1 MNIPFVS
8 LETIHT
14 QCGEGLKQAFADTLS
29 KNWFIHGEAC
39 TRFEQDFAAF
49 CGVSDGVGCGN
60 GLDALMLSLRAMNI
74 GAGDEVIVPSFTYIA
89 TALAI
94 EYAGAS
100 PVFVE
105 VDLETGLL
113 NPDLI
118 EQAITDKTRAI
129 MPVHIYGQMCPMD
142 KICAIAEK
150 HGLKV
155 IEDCAQA
162 HGAVYQ
168 GKRAGAWGDVGCF
181 SFYPGKNLG
190 ALGDGGGVVSNDH
203 ALAEQVRA
211 TANYGSKVKYVHDY
225 MGVNSRLD
233 ELQAA
238 FLDVK
243 LPYLEGWNEERRAT
257 AKKYLDGM
265 HNPKIK
271 LPVVKHGTPVWH
283 LFVVRCDERD
293 ALQKYLEGKGIG
305 TNIHY
310 PIPMH
315 CQKAFAKYNLPRG
328 SFPIAE
334 EIADTVLS
342 LPMYVGMTDEEIQY
356 VIDAINAF

>member
-8 LETIHT
+8 LETIHI
-14 QCGEGLKQAFADTLS
+14 QCGDGLKRAFADTLS

-39 TRFEQDFAAF
+39 ACFEKSFAAF

-60 GLDALMLSLRAMNI
+60 GLDALMLALRAMDI

-94 EYAGAS
+94 EYAGAT

-105 VDLETGLL
+105 VNIETGLL
-113 NPDLI
+113 NPALI
-118 EQAITDKTRAI
+118 EQAITEKTRAI
-129 MPVHIYGQMCPMD
+129 LPVHIYGQMCPMD
-142 KICAIAEK
+142 EICAIAEK

-162 HGAVYQ
+162 HGAIYQ
-168 GKRAGAWGDVGCF
+168 GKRAGAWGNVGCF

-190 ALGDGGGVVSNDH
+190 ALGDGGGVVSNDRQMV
-203 ALAEQVRA
+203 ERIRA
-211 TANYGSKVKYVHDY
+211 IANYGSSEKYVHEE

-233 ELQAA
+233 EMQAA
-238 FLDVK
+238 FLGVK
-243 LPYLEGWNEERRAT
+243 LPFLDGWNEARRVIAN
-257 AKKYLDGM
+257 KYLDGM

-283 LFVVRCDERD
+283 LFVVRCDARD
-293 ALQKYLEGKGIG
+293 ALQTYLREKGIG

-315 CQKAFAKYNLPRG
+315 CQKAFAKYNLTRG

-342 LPMYVGMTDEEIQY
+342 LPMYVGMTEKEIQY
-356 VIDAINAF
+356 VIDQVNAF

>member
-8 LETIHT
+8 LETIHA
-14 QCGEGLKQAFADTLS
+14 QCSEGLRQAFADTLS

-39 TRFEQDFAAF
+39 TRFEKNFAAF

-60 GLDALMLSLRAMNI
+60 GLDALMLALRAMGI
-74 GAGDEVIVPSFTYIA
+74 GKGDEVIVPSFTYIA

-94 EYAGAS
+94 EYAGAR

-105 VDLETGLL
+105 VDIETGLL
-113 NPDLI
+113 NPALI
-118 EQAITDKTRAI
+118 EQAITEKTRAI
-129 MPVHIYGQMCPMD
+129 LPVHIYGQMCPMD
-142 KICAIAEK
+142 EICAIAEK

-162 HGAVYQ
+162 HGAEYQ
-168 GKRAGAWGDVGCF
+168 GRRAGAWGNVGCF

-190 ALGDGGGVVSNDH
+190 ALGDGGGVVSKGH
-203 ALAEQVRA
+203 ELAERIRA
-211 TANYGSKVKYVHDY
+211 IANYGSMVKYVHDE

-233 ELQAA
+233 EMQAA

-243 LPYLEGWNEERRAT
+243 LPYLEGWNEERRTT

-265 HNPKIK
+265 HNLKIK

-293 ALQKYLEGKGIG
+293 ALQAYLQEKGIG

-334 EIADTVLS
+334 GIADTVLS
-342 LPMYVGMTDEEIQY
+342 LPMYVGMKDEEIQY
-356 VIDAINAF
+356 VIDVINAF